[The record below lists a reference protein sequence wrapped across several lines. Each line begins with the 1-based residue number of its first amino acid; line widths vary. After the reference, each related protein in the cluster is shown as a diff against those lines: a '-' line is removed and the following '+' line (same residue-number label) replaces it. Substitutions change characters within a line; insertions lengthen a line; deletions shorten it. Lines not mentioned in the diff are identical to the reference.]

1 MAGIPR
7 LLRLY
12 FAVGTNFPLELLP
25 DATGLIVADA
35 MQAEIV
41 RDAPTH
47 ALAPARRR
55 ALLHRFAMLGAERL
69 AAFEDPIG
77 FASRRAALRVE

>member
-1 MAGIPR
+1 
-7 LLRLY
+7 
-12 FAVGTNFPLELLP
+12 
-25 DATGLIVADA
+25 